1 MASSTPPEALPM
13 TGRPHEPAKGNT
25 GSVSKIDQTFRPVQ
39 PFYRSVPMPCPYLP
53 NRMERKLFTRL
64 DGNDGGRLNSRLARI
79 GFRRS
84 HDVVYRPVCQGCQA
98 CIPVRIPVD
107 RLREGRSLAR
117 VRRRNEDLSP
127 RMGQPQASGD
137 TYALF
142 HRYQQGRH
150 ADSEMARMTGFD
162 FSAMV
167 EEGAQ
172 DAFLLTLVDAE
183 DKLIGAMLADR
194 LEDGFSAVY
203 SFFDPD
209 RPRRSLGTQL
219 VLALVDRAR
228 AEGLAYVYLGYWIEG
243 SGKMAYKTRF
253 RPLEALI
260 GGHWGDLPATDEA
273 AGTR

>member
-1 MASSTPPEALPM
+1 M
-13 TGRPHEPAKGNT
+13 
-25 GSVSKIDQTFRPVQ
+25 SKIDQTLRPVQ

-53 NRMERKLFTRL
+53 DRMERKLFTRL

-84 HDVVYRPVCQGCQA
+84 HDVVYRPVCHGCQA

-117 VRRRNEDLSP
+117 VRRRNADLSP
-127 RMGQPQASGD
+127 RIVPPQASGD
-137 TYALF
+137 AYSLF

-150 ADSEMARMTGFD
+150 TDSEMARMTGFD

-172 DAFLLTLVDAE
+172 EAFLLTLTDPE
-183 DKLIGAMLADR
+183 DRLIGAMLADR

-209 RPRRSLGTQL
+209 QPRRSLGTEL
-219 VLALVDRAR
+219 VLALVDQAR
-228 AEGLAYVYLGYWIEG
+228 AERLHYVYLGYWIEG

-260 GGHWGDLPATDEA
+260 DGHWTDLRADA
-273 AGTR
+273 AAHPGTGRQR